1 MGDSSVCKM
10 TLMLAMTVATNPS
23 LSSTNE
29 FKAATKARCKVSSLT
44 CVIGQAS
51 LTVLL
56 FVYQET
62 LNESNYPFL
71 VFKELSYTNNMDKYK

>member
-1 MGDSSVCKM
+1 MK
-10 TLMLAMTVATNPS
+10 PPFS
-23 LSSTNE
+23 L
-29 FKAATKARCKVSSLT
+29 
-44 CVIGQAS
+44 I
-51 LTVLL
+51 TVLL